1 MVWKIKRVGCVAVL
15 LASVLLARAQTVQA
29 SVYDDG
35 NISNTYTQIFQ
46 DILDGLSPMD
56 DYLFYRSGDYEY
68 RMYVGDLECTGTT
81 FTGSNLDLYI
91 LNYTQSG
98 YTSSVYNYEKYSG
111 QSVNVNCGSLLVYSN
126 IGGYPTLIERGS
138 YLEVAE
144 IFLLVLVALCC
155 LIRPI
160 FGFTMRFSRSCKS

>member
-1 MVWKIKRVGCVAVL
+1 MVWKIKRVGSVAVL
-15 LASVLLARAQTVQA
+15 LASVLLAGAQTVQA

-46 DILDGLSPMD
+46 DVLDGLSPMD
-56 DYLFYRSGDYEY
+56 DYLFYRSGNYEY

-81 FTGSNLDLYI
+81 FTGSNLDLYV
-91 LNYTQSG
+91 LSYSQSG
-98 YTSSVYNYEKYSG
+98 YTSSVYNYQQYSN
-111 QSVNVNCGSLLVYSN
+111 QSLSVNCGSLLVYSN
-126 IGGYPTLIERGS
+126 LGGYPTLIERGS

-144 IFLLVLVALCC
+144 IFLLVLVSLCC

-160 FGFTMRFSRSCKS
+160 FTFVLRCGKGC